1 MNHYSDDEWLKY
13 IRDELEEK
21 DREKAEDHLYSCDTC
36 LEEYLLAL
44 SAHESSFPILS
55 DESVFTDAVMLEV
68 SKLTEENQTEFKSTK
83 LEKKKKPYYQQVAFH
98 YFLAAAA
105 TLMLMLSGVFQSLAS
120 YASSIEGPKTK
131 EVKPSVT
138 EGMID
143 KTFAWMDSL
152 EKKEAN
158 KK

>member
-1 MNHYSDDEWLKY
+1 MKHYSFDEWLKY
-13 IRDELEEK
+13 VRDEVEEK
-21 DREKAEDHLYSCDTC
+21 ERGKAEEHLYSCDTC
-36 LEEYLLAL
+36 LEEYLQAL
-44 SAHESSFPILS
+44 SEHESSFPVLS
-55 DESVFTDAVMLEV
+55 DESVFTDAVMAEV
-68 SKLTEENQTEFKSTK
+68 LMHKEIQTDVKVAK
-83 LEKKKKPYYQQVAFH
+83 VVKKKKPYYQQVAFH

-105 TLMLMLSGVFQSLAS
+105 TLMLMLSGVFQSLVS
-120 YASSIEGPKTK
+120 YASTIEGAKTK